1 MIYAKWYHDS
11 IPCMSTSTLVKR
23 LGSLL
28 KAGVDDYK
36 RYQQQLKA
44 GKGEL
49 KAVAEYRSLVFKKDV
64 LFDIFP
70 RKTNGEE
77 DRERIKQVEQNWGI
91 KMGKM
96 EELVGRSTT
105 G

>member
-28 KAGVDDYK
+28 KAVVDDYK

-44 GKGEL
+44 
-49 KAVAEYRSLVFKKDV
+49 VAEYKSLVFKKGE
-64 LFDIFP
+64 LFDILP

>member
-11 IPCMSTSTLVKR
+11 IPWMSTSIVKR

-28 KAGVDDYK
+28 KAVVDDYK

-49 KAVAEYRSLVFKKDV
+49 KAVAEYKSLVFKKDE

-96 EELVGRSTT
+96 EELVGRSTK

>member
-28 KAGVDDYK
+28 KAVVDDYK

-49 KAVAEYRSLVFKKDV
+49 KAVAEYKSLVIG
-64 LFDIFP
+64 LS
-70 RKTNGEE
+70 
-77 DRERIKQVEQNWGI
+77 
-91 KMGKM
+91 
-96 EELVGRSTT
+96 GRSS
-105 G
+105 GGAILCQYH

>member
-28 KAGVDDYK
+28 KAVVDDYK

-49 KAVAEYRSLVFKKDV
+49 KVMAEYKSLVFKKDD

>member
-1 MIYAKWYHDS
+1 M
-11 IPCMSTSTLVKR
+11 KR

-28 KAGVDDYK
+28 KAVVDDYK

-49 KAVAEYRSLVFKKDV
+49 KAVAEYKSLVFKKDE

-70 RKTNGEE
+70 RKTNGEDQAGGAELGDQDGE
-77 DRERIKQVEQNWGI
+77 DGGAC
-91 KMGKM
+91 GKIDS
-96 EELVGRSTT
+96 G
-105 G
+105 

>member
-11 IPCMSTSTLVKR
+11 IPCMSMSTLVKR

-28 KAGVDDYK
+28 MAVVDDYK

-49 KAVAEYRSLVFKKDV
+49 KVMAEYKSLVFKKDE